1 MNVSEETTDSAYAEF
16 ITEIEFMINLHVNS
30 CDEDLIK
37 VARVNMYERL
47 DKYILMYTNLVI
59 NDLKEEG
66 VIVSN

>member
-1 MNVSEETTDSAYAEF
+1 MNVSEKTTDSAYEAFMAEV
-16 ITEIEFMINLHVNS
+16 EFMINLHVNS